1 MGLGKTIIWKGDR
14 MLLGQRIKTLRK
26 ENNLTQEELG
36 KLINVTKVSICCYEK
51 ETRIPTLETL
61 VALAN
66 VFKVDINYFIGNDK
80 YAVADN
86 DKNYGMYVAK
96 EELEFITEIRKYNSL
111 HKKVIENP
119 KRIVELIDLKMR

>member
-1 MGLGKTIIWKGDR
+1 
-14 MLLGQRIKTLRK
+14 MLLGQRIKSLRK

-66 VFKVDINYFIGNDK
+66 VFKVDINYFIGNDE
-80 YAVADN
+80 YVVADN
-86 DKNYGMYVAK
+86 DKSYGMYVAK
-96 EELEFITEIRKYNSL
+96 EELEFINEIRKYRNL
-111 HKKVIENP
+111 HKKVIEEP
-119 KRIVELIDLKMR
+119 KRTVELIDLKMR

>member
-1 MGLGKTIIWKGDR
+1 

-61 VALAN
+61 IALAN

-80 YAVADN
+80 YVVADN

-119 KRIVELIDLKMR
+119 KRIVELIELKMR

>member
-1 MGLGKTIIWKGDR
+1 

-111 HKKVIENP
+111 HKNVIENP